1 MINIE
6 KNLDPKLMTAKHKKK
21 KSAFTLI
28 ELIVVIAIIA
38 ILAAALTPSFTGY
51 INEAKKVAVINQ
63 AKNVVTAYESAKV
76 KSSNTYTLDTTVD
89 TFADGSDLL
98 DDKDVNKLS
107 NTSIENCYSIV
118 NTEKYD
124 ITLKDNGTFNA
135 LKSISS
141 TSTSLLNNKFYKK

>member
-1 MINIE
+1 MIKNIYS
-6 KNLDPKLMTAKHKKK
+6 KLMTTKHNKK

-89 TFADGSDLL
+89 TFADGSALL
-98 DDKDVNKLS
+98 DPKDVNKLS
-107 NTSIENCYSIV
+107 NTSIGNCYSIV
-118 NTEKYD
+118 NTEEYD
-124 ITLKDNGTFNA
+124 ITLKDNGTFNT

-141 TSTSLLNNKFYKK
+141 TSTPTE

>member
-6 KNLDPKLMTAKHKKK
+6 RNLDPKLITAKHKKK

-63 AKNVVTAYESAKV
+63 AKNVVTAYEATKV

-89 TFADGSDLL
+89 TFAGGSDLL
-98 DDKDVNKLS
+98 EDKDVNKLS
-107 NTSIENCYSIV
+107 NTSIGNCYSIV

-124 ITLKDNGTFNA
+124 ITLKDNGTFNE
-135 LKSISS
+135 LKAISS
-141 TSTSLLNNKFYKK
+141 TSTEQ

>member
-6 KNLDPKLMTAKHKKK
+6 RNLDPKLMTTKHNKK

-76 KSSNTYTLDTTVD
+76 KPSNTYTLDTTVD
-89 TFADGSDLL
+89 AFANGSDLL
-98 DDKDVNKLS
+98 DEKDVNKLS

-118 NTEKYD
+118 NTEEYD
-124 ITLKDNGTFNA
+124 ITLTDNGTFNE
-135 LKSISS
+135 LKAISS
-141 TSTSLLNNKFYKK
+141 TSTEQ

>member
-6 KNLDPKLMTAKHKKK
+6 KNLDPKLMTTKHNKK

-76 KSSNTYTLDTTVD
+76 KSSSISKETSVASFANASTLIDIDDVD
-89 TFADGSDLL
+89 KIKNA
-98 DDKDVNKLS
+98 
-107 NTSIENCYSIV
+107 SIEECYSII
-118 NTEKYD
+118 NTEKND
-124 ITLKDNGTFNA
+124 ITLTDEGTFE
-135 LKSISS
+135 SVFTIPS
-141 TSTSLLNNKFYKK
+141 TENPPATE

>member
-6 KNLDPKLMTAKHKKK
+6 RNLDPKLMTTKHNKK

-63 AKNVVTAYESAKV
+63 AKNVVTAYEATKV
-76 KSSNTYTLDTTVD
+76 KSSNTYTLNTTVD
-89 TFADGSDLL
+89 TFANGSDLL
-98 DDKDVNKLS
+98 DKKDVNKLS

-118 NTEKYD
+118 NTEEND
-124 ITLKDNGTFNA
+124 ITLNDNGTF
-135 LKSISS
+135 KSVSPIS
-141 TSTSLLNNKFYKK
+141 TNE

>member
-6 KNLDPKLMTAKHKKK
+6 RNLDPKLITAKHKKK

-63 AKNVVTAYESAKV
+63 AKNVVTAYEATKV
-76 KSSNTYTLDTTVD
+76 KSSNTYTLNTTVD
-89 TFADGSDLL
+89 TFANGSDLL
-98 DDKDVNKLS
+98 DKKDVNKLS
-107 NTSIENCYSIV
+107 NTSIGNCYSIV
-118 NTEKYD
+118 NTEEYD
-124 ITLKDNGTFNA
+124 ITLTNNGTFNE
-135 LKSISS
+135 LKAISS
-141 TSTSLLNNKFYKK
+141 TSTSTSTEQ

>member
-6 KNLDPKLMTAKHKKK
+6 RNLDPKLITAKHKKK

-63 AKNVVTAYESAKV
+63 AKNVVTAYEATKV

-89 TFADGSDLL
+89 AFAEGSDLL
-98 DDKDVNKLS
+98 DEKDVNKLS

-135 LKSISS
+135 LKAISS
-141 TSTSLLNNKFYKK
+141 TSTSTSTEQ

>member
-89 TFADGSDLL
+89 TFAEGSDLL
-98 DDKDVNKLS
+98 EDKDVNKLS
-107 NTSIENCYSIV
+107 NTSIGNCYSIV

-124 ITLKDNGTFNA
+124 ITLKYNGTFNA

-141 TSTSLLNNKFYKK
+141 TSTPTE

>member
-6 KNLDPKLMTAKHKKK
+6 RNLDPKLMTTKHNKK

-76 KSSNTYTLDTTVD
+76 KSSSISKETSVASFANASTLIDIDDVD
-89 TFADGSDLL
+89 KIKNA
-98 DDKDVNKLS
+98 
-107 NTSIENCYSIV
+107 SIEECYSII
-118 NTEKYD
+118 NTEKND
-124 ITLKDNGTFNA
+124 ITLTDDGTFE
-135 LKSISS
+135 SVFTIPS
-141 TSTSLLNNKFYKK
+141 TENPPATE

>member
-1 MINIE
+1 MININ
-6 KNLDPKLMTAKHKKK
+6 KDLDSKLNTISNKQK

-76 KSSNTYTLDTTVD
+76 KPSNTYTLDTTVD
-89 TFADGSDLL
+89 AFAEGSDLL
-98 DDKDVNKLS
+98 EGKDVNKLN
-107 NTSIENCYSIV
+107 NTSIGNCYNIV
-118 NTEKYD
+118 NTEKFEFD
-124 ITLKDNGTFNA
+124 VTDKG
-135 LKSISS
+135 
-141 TSTSLLNNKFYKK
+141 LLNPSTISEIPSTNNENSNPQ

>member
-6 KNLDPKLMTAKHKKK
+6 KNLDPKLITAKHKKK

-76 KSSNTYTLDTTVD
+76 KSSSISKETSVASFANASTLIDIDDVD
-89 TFADGSDLL
+89 KIKNA
-98 DDKDVNKLS
+98 
-107 NTSIENCYSIV
+107 SIEECYSII
-118 NTEKYD
+118 NTEKND
-124 ITLKDNGTFNA
+124 ITLTNEGTFE
-135 LKSISS
+135 SVFTIPS
-141 TSTSLLNNKFYKK
+141 TENPPATE

>member
-6 KNLDPKLMTAKHKKK
+6 RNLDPKLITAKHKKK

-63 AKNVVTAYESAKV
+63 AKNVVTAYEATKV
-76 KSSNTYTLDTTVD
+76 KSSNTYTLNTTVD
-89 TFADGSDLL
+89 TFANGSDLL
-98 DDKDVNKLS
+98 DEKDVNKLS
-107 NTSIENCYSIV
+107 NTSIGNCYSIV
-118 NTEKYD
+118 NTEEYD
-124 ITLKDNGTFNA
+124 ITLTNNGTFNE
-135 LKSISS
+135 LKAISS
-141 TSTSLLNNKFYKK
+141 TSTSTSTEQ

>member
-6 KNLDPKLMTAKHKKK
+6 RNLDPKLITAKHKKK

-63 AKNVVTAYESAKV
+63 AKNVVTAYEATKV
-76 KSSNTYTLDTTVD
+76 KSSNTYTLNTTVD
-89 TFADGSDLL
+89 TFANGSDLL
-98 DDKDVNKLS
+98 DEKDVNKLS

-118 NTEKYD
+118 NTEEYD
-124 ITLKDNGTFNA
+124 ITLKDNGTFNE
-135 LKSISS
+135 LKAISS
-141 TSTSLLNNKFYKK
+141 TSTEQ

>member
-6 KNLDPKLMTAKHKKK
+6 RNLDPKLITAKHKKK

-89 TFADGSDLL
+89 TFAEGSDLL
-98 DDKDVNKLS
+98 EDKDVNKLS
-107 NTSIENCYSIV
+107 NTSIGNCYSIV

-141 TSTSLLNNKFYKK
+141 TSTPTE

>member
-1 MINIE
+1 MIKNIYS
-6 KNLDPKLMTAKHKKK
+6 KLMTTKHNKK

-76 KSSNTYTLDTTVD
+76 KSSSISKETSVASFANASTLIDIDDVD
-89 TFADGSDLL
+89 KIKNA
-98 DDKDVNKLS
+98 
-107 NTSIENCYSIV
+107 SIEECYSII
-118 NTEKYD
+118 NTEKND
-124 ITLKDNGTFNA
+124 ITLTDEGTFE
-135 LKSISS
+135 SVFTIPS
-141 TSTSLLNNKFYKK
+141 TENPPATE

>member
-6 KNLDPKLMTAKHKKK
+6 RNLDPKLMTTKHNKK

-76 KSSNTYTLDTTVD
+76 KSSSISKETSVASFANASTLIDIDDVD
-89 TFADGSDLL
+89 KIKNA
-98 DDKDVNKLS
+98 
-107 NTSIENCYSIV
+107 SIEECYSII
-118 NTEKYD
+118 NTEKND
-124 ITLKDNGTFNA
+124 ITLTNEGTFE
-135 LKSISS
+135 SVFTIPS
-141 TSTSLLNNKFYKK
+141 TENPPATE

>member
-6 KNLDPKLMTAKHKKK
+6 RNLDPKLMTTKHNKK

-63 AKNVVTAYESAKV
+63 AKNVVTAYEATKV

-89 TFADGSDLL
+89 TFAGGSDLL
-98 DDKDVNKLS
+98 DDKDVNKLN
-107 NTSIENCYSIV
+107 NTSIGNCYSIV

-135 LKSISS
+135 LKAISS
-141 TSTSLLNNKFYKK
+141 TSTSTSTEQ

>member
-1 MINIE
+1 MIKNIY
-6 KNLDPKLMTAKHKKK
+6 LKLMTTKHNKK

-89 TFADGSDLL
+89 TFAEGSDLL
-98 DDKDVNKLS
+98 EDKDVNKLS
-107 NTSIENCYSIV
+107 NTSIGNCYSIV
-118 NTEKYD
+118 NTEEYD
-124 ITLKDNGTFNA
+124 ITLKDNGTFNT

-141 TSTSLLNNKFYKK
+141 TSTPTE

>member
-63 AKNVVTAYESAKV
+63 AKNVVTAYEATKV

-89 TFADGSDLL
+89 TFAGGSDLL
-98 DDKDVNKLS
+98 EDKDVNKLS
-107 NTSIENCYSIV
+107 NTSIGNCYSIV

-141 TSTSLLNNKFYKK
+141 TSTPTE

>member
-6 KNLDPKLMTAKHKKK
+6 KNLDPKLMTTKHNKK

-89 TFADGSDLL
+89 TFAGGSDLL
-98 DDKDVNKLS
+98 EDKDVNKLN
-107 NTSIENCYSIV
+107 NTSIGNCYSIV

-135 LKSISS
+135 LKAISS
-141 TSTSLLNNKFYKK
+141 TSTSTPTE

>member
-6 KNLDPKLMTAKHKKK
+6 RNLDPKLMTTKHNKK

-63 AKNVVTAYESAKV
+63 AKNVVTAYEATKV
-76 KSSNTYTLDTTVD
+76 KLSNTYTLNTTVD
-89 TFADGSDLL
+89 TFANGSDLL
-98 DDKDVNKLS
+98 DEKDVNKLS

-118 NTEKYD
+118 NTEEYD
-124 ITLKDNGTFNA
+124 ITLTDNGTFNE
-135 LKSISS
+135 LKAISS
-141 TSTSLLNNKFYKK
+141 TSTSTSTEQ

>member
-6 KNLDPKLMTAKHKKK
+6 KNLDQKLMTAKHKKK

-28 ELIVVIAIIA
+28 EHIVVIAIIA

-63 AKNVVTAYESAKV
+63 AKNVVTAYEATKV
-76 KSSNTYTLDTTVD
+76 KSSNTYTLNTTVD
-89 TFADGSDLL
+89 TFANGSDLL
-98 DDKDVNKLS
+98 DKKDVNKLS

-118 NTEKYD
+118 NTEEYD
-124 ITLKDNGTFNA
+124 ITLTNNGTFNE
-135 LKSISS
+135 LKAISS
-141 TSTSLLNNKFYKK
+141 TSTSTSTEQ

>member
-76 KSSNTYTLDTTVD
+76 KSSNTYTLNTTVD
-89 TFADGSDLL
+89 TFANGSDLL
-98 DDKDVNKLS
+98 DKKDVNKLS
-107 NTSIENCYSIV
+107 NTSIGNCYSIV

-141 TSTSLLNNKFYKK
+141 TSTPTE

>member
-63 AKNVVTAYESAKV
+63 AKNVVTAYEATKV
-76 KSSNTYTLDTTVD
+76 KSSNTYTLNTTVD
-89 TFADGSDLL
+89 TFANGSDLL
-98 DDKDVNKLS
+98 DEKDVNKLS

-124 ITLKDNGTFNA
+124 ITLTNNGTFNE
-135 LKSISS
+135 LKAISS
-141 TSTSLLNNKFYKK
+141 TSTSTSTEQ

>member
-6 KNLDPKLMTAKHKKK
+6 RNLDPKLMTAKHKKK

-63 AKNVVTAYESAKV
+63 AKNVVTAYEATKV
-76 KSSNTYTLDTTVD
+76 KSSNTYTLNTTVD
-89 TFADGSDLL
+89 TFANGSDLL
-98 DDKDVNKLS
+98 DEKDVNKLS

-124 ITLKDNGTFNA
+124 ITLTNNGTFNE
-135 LKSISS
+135 LKAISS
-141 TSTSLLNNKFYKK
+141 TSTSTSTEQ

>member
-6 KNLDPKLMTAKHKKK
+6 RNLDPKLMTTKHNKK

-63 AKNVVTAYESAKV
+63 AKNVVTAYEATKV
-76 KSSNTYTLDTTVD
+76 KSSNTYTLNTTVD
-89 TFADGSDLL
+89 TFANGSDLL
-98 DDKDVNKLS
+98 DKKDVNKLS

-118 NTEKYD
+118 NTEEYD
-124 ITLKDNGTFNA
+124 ITLTNNGTFNE
-135 LKSISS
+135 LKAISS
-141 TSTSLLNNKFYKK
+141 TSTSTSTEQ

>member
-1 MINIE
+1 MIKNIYS
-6 KNLDPKLMTAKHKKK
+6 KLMTTKHNKK

-89 TFADGSDLL
+89 TFADGSALL
-98 DDKDVNKLS
+98 DPKDVNKLS
-107 NTSIENCYSIV
+107 NTSIGNCYSIV

-141 TSTSLLNNKFYKK
+141 TSTPTK

>member
-6 KNLDPKLMTAKHKKK
+6 KNLDPKLMTTKHNKK

-76 KSSNTYTLDTTVD
+76 KSSSISKETSVASFANASTLIDIDDVD
-89 TFADGSDLL
+89 KIKNA
-98 DDKDVNKLS
+98 
-107 NTSIENCYSIV
+107 SIEECYSII
-118 NTEKYD
+118 NTEKND
-124 ITLKDNGTFNA
+124 ITLTDECTFE
-135 LKSISS
+135 SVFTIPS
-141 TSTSLLNNKFYKK
+141 TENPPATE

>member
-6 KNLDPKLMTAKHKKK
+6 KNLDPKLITAKHKKK

-76 KSSNTYTLDTTVD
+76 KSSSISKETSVASFANASTLIDIDDVD
-89 TFADGSDLL
+89 KIKNA
-98 DDKDVNKLS
+98 
-107 NTSIENCYSIV
+107 SIEECYSII
-118 NTEKYD
+118 NTEKND
-124 ITLKDNGTFNA
+124 ITLTDEGTFE
-135 LKSISS
+135 SVFTIPS
-141 TSTSLLNNKFYKK
+141 TENPPATE

>member
-6 KNLDPKLMTAKHKKK
+6 KNLDPKLMTTKHNKK

-76 KSSNTYTLDTTVD
+76 KSSSISKETSVASFANASTLIDIDDVD
-89 TFADGSDLL
+89 KIKNA
-98 DDKDVNKLS
+98 
-107 NTSIENCYSIV
+107 SIEECYSII
-118 NTEKYD
+118 NTEKND
-124 ITLKDNGTFNA
+124 ITLTNEGKFESVFT
-135 LKSISS
+135 IPS
-141 TSTSLLNNKFYKK
+141 TENPPATE

>member
-1 MINIE
+1 MIKNIYS
-6 KNLDPKLMTAKHKKK
+6 KLMTTKHNKK

-76 KSSNTYTLDTTVD
+76 KPSNTYTLNTTVD
-89 TFADGSDLL
+89 TFAKGSDLL
-98 DDKDVNKLS
+98 EDKDVNKLS
-107 NTSIENCYSIV
+107 NTSIGNCYSIV

-141 TSTSLLNNKFYKK
+141 TSTPTE

>member
-6 KNLDPKLMTAKHKKK
+6 KNLDPKLMTAKHKIK

-89 TFADGSDLL
+89 TFADGSALL
-98 DDKDVNKLS
+98 DPKDVNKLS
-107 NTSIENCYSIV
+107 NTSIGNCYSIV

-141 TSTSLLNNKFYKK
+141 TSTPTE

>member
-6 KNLDPKLMTAKHKKK
+6 RNLDPKLITAKHKKK

-63 AKNVVTAYESAKV
+63 AKNVVTAYEATKV
-76 KSSNTYTLDTTVD
+76 KSSNTYTLNTTVD
-89 TFADGSDLL
+89 TFANGSDLL
-98 DDKDVNKLS
+98 DEKDVNKLS

-141 TSTSLLNNKFYKK
+141 TSTPTE